1 MKYHII
7 TYGCQM
13 NKSDSERIAGV
24 LNDCGWQVVDKFN
37 KADLVVLNT
46 CSVRQSAEDRVY
58 GEVDELAKL
67 KKKNPALMVAVT
79 GCMPGRDKEGKFK
92 KKMPA
97 VDLYF
102 PINDLPRLPE
112 MLAQCHPGQGEGSRF
127 FGLRLQNDKF
137 DYLDTKPS
145 YQNNF
150 SAFVPIQT
158 GCNKFCT
165 YCVVPHAR
173 GREISRLLRA
183 ILDEVC
189 YLAAKGFV
197 EITFLGQTVN
207 SYEAPDSENFSE
219 KNPFKDNFAAL
230 LWEVNQI
237 EGIKR
242 INFTAPHPDHMSD
255 EVIKALTLPKQVS
268 YLHLPV
274 QSGSDRVLAKMNRH
288 YTAADYLKIIKKV
301 RAIRPGMALGTDII
315 VGFPGETKEDF
326 EETVELYKE
335 ADFDIAFLAKYS
347 PRSGTAA
354 YYGSLNA
361 SEGASDQIIGG
372 AETARKKPA
381 LMPRDLSRGRVYKMV
396 DDVSAEEKERRWW
409 VLQRLMEET
418 TLRKNQKFIG
428 RAVEVLVSRFRNSA
442 QSKGKCICIGNSSE
456 MKMVEFAGQA
466 GWVGKIRKVKIEKAE
481 MWRLIGKAIK

>member
-24 LNDCGWQVVDKFN
+24 LNDCGWEVADKTGQ
-37 KADLVVLNT
+37 ADMVILNS

-58 GEVDELAKL
+58 GEVGELAKL

-112 MLAQCHPGQGEGSRF
+112 MLSEISKLPIPQQPS
-127 FGLRLQNDKF
+127 L
-137 DYLDTKPS
+137 DYLDTEPS

-173 GREISRLLRA
+173 GQETSRSLRA

-197 EITFLGQTVN
+197 EVTFLGQTVN
-207 SYEAPDSENFSE
+207 SYTASDLENFSE
-219 KNPFKDNFAAL
+219 KNPFKNHFAAL

-255 EVIKALTLPKQVS
+255 EAIKALILPKQIN

-274 QSGSDRVLAKMNRH
+274 QSGSDKVLAKMNRH
-288 YTAADYLKIIKKV
+288 YTAADYLKIIKKI
-301 RAIRPGMALGTDII
+301 RAVRPGMALGTDII

-326 EETVELYKE
+326 EETVKLYKE

-354 YYGSLNA
+354 Y
-361 SEGASDQIIGG
+361 
-372 AETARKKPA
+372 K
-381 LMPRDLSRGRVYKMV
+381 MP
-396 DDVSAEEKERRWW
+396 DDVPAEEKERRWW

-418 TLRKNQKFIG
+418 TLLKNQKFVG
-428 RAVEVLVSRFRNSA
+428 QEVEVLVNKVRKSVKSVKMGN
-442 QSKGKCICIGNSSE
+442 KNICVGNSSE

-466 GWVGKIRKVKIEKAE
+466 GWIGKIRKVKIEKAE
-481 MWRLIGKAIK
+481 MWRLIGKSVN

>member
-24 LNDCGWQVVDKFN
+24 LNDCGWQAVDKFN
-37 KADLVVLNT
+37 QADLVILNS

-112 MLAQCHPGQGEGSRF
+112 MLSEISKLPIPQQPP
-127 FGLRLQNDKF
+127 L

-173 GREISRLLRA
+173 GQEISRSLRA

-197 EITFLGQTVN
+197 EITLLGQTVN
-207 SYEAPDSENFSE
+207 SYEAPDPENFSD
-219 KNPFKDNFAAL
+219 KNPFFSCHSRESGNPATGSPIRSGMTSVATGDRSHFAAL

-237 EGIKR
+237 DGLKR

-255 EVIKALTLPKQVS
+255 EVIKALTLPKQIN

-274 QSGSDRVLAKMNRH
+274 QSGSDNVLAKMNRH
-288 YTAADYLKIIKKV
+288 YTAVDYLKIIKKI
-301 RAIRPGMALGTDII
+301 RAVRPGMALGTDII

-326 EETVELYKE
+326 EETVKLYKE

-354 YYGSLNA
+354 Y
-361 SEGASDQIIGG
+361 
-372 AETARKKPA
+372 
-381 LMPRDLSRGRVYKMV
+381 KMI
-396 DDVSAEEKERRWW
+396 DDVTAEEKERRWW
-409 VLQRLMEET
+409 AIQRLMEET
-418 TLRKNQKFIG
+418 TLQKNQKFVG
-428 RAVEVLVSRFRNSA
+428 QTLEVLVSRFRNSA

-456 MKMVEFAGQA
+456 MKMVEFAGQV
-466 GWVGKIRKVKIEKAE
+466 GWVGKIVKVKIEKAE
-481 MWRLIGKAIK
+481 MWRLIGQIVQN

>member
-24 LNDCGWQVVDKFN
+24 LNDCGWQAVDKFN

-67 KKKNPALMVAVT
+67 KKKNPALTVAVT

-112 MLAQCHPGQGEGSRF
+112 MLSEISKLPISQQPS
-127 FGLRLQNDKF
+127 L

-173 GREISRLLRA
+173 GQETSRSLRA

-189 YLAAKGFV
+189 YLAVKGFIEV
-197 EITFLGQTVN
+197 TFLGQTVN
-207 SYEAPDSENFSE
+207 SYTAPDPENFSD
-219 KNPFKDNFAAL
+219 KNPFLRFGSFDSSDLPSESLRMTSQSRSHFAAL

-237 EGIKR
+237 DGIKR

-255 EVIKALTLPKQVS
+255 EVIKALALPKQIN

-288 YTAADYLKIIKKV
+288 YTAADYLKIIKKIRAV
-301 RAIRPGMALGTDII
+301 RLGMALGTDII

-326 EETVELYKE
+326 EETVKLYKE

-354 YYGSLNA
+354 Y
-361 SEGASDQIIGG
+361 
-372 AETARKKPA
+372 K
-381 LMPRDLSRGRVYKMV
+381 MP
-396 DDVSAEEKERRWW
+396 DDVPAEEKERRWW

-418 TLRKNQKFIG
+418 TLQKNQKFIG
-428 RAVEVLVSRFRNSA
+428 QEVEVLVSRFRNSA

-466 GWVGKIRKVKIEKAE
+466 GWVGKIRRVKIEKAE
-481 MWRLIGKAIK
+481 MWRLIGKSTN

>member
-24 LNDCGWQVVDKFN
+24 LNDCGWEATDKPGQ
-37 KADLVVLNT
+37 ADLVVLNS

-58 GEVDELAKL
+58 GEVDELSKL
-67 KKKNPALMVAVT
+67 KKKNPGLMVAVT

-92 KKMPA
+92 KKIPA

-112 MLAQCHPGQGEGSRF
+112 MLMQPHPNLSLQRRGGKFLPLPEGELEGV
-127 FGLRLQNDKF
+127 GEN
-137 DYLDTKPS
+137 YLDTKPS
-145 YQNNF
+145 YQNDF

-158 GCNKFCT
+158 GCNKFCA

-173 GREISRLLRA
+173 GREISRSLRA

-207 SYEAPDSENFSE
+207 SYAAPDSENFSD
-219 KNPFKDNFAAL
+219 KNPFKDCFAAL

-237 EGIKR
+237 EGVRR

-255 EVIKALTLPKQVS
+255 EVIKALTLPKQIN

-274 QSGSDRVLAKMNRH
+274 QSGSDKVLAKMNRH
-288 YTAADYLKIIKKV
+288 YTAADYLKIIKKI
-301 RAIRPGMALGTDII
+301 RAVRPGMALGTDMI

-326 EETVELYKE
+326 EETIKLYKE

-347 PRSGTAA
+347 PRSGTVA
-354 YYGSLNA
+354 
-361 SEGASDQIIGG
+361 
-372 AETARKKPA
+372 
-381 LMPRDLSRGRVYKMV
+381 YKMA
-396 DDVSAEEKERRWW
+396 DDVPAKEKERRWW

-428 RAVEVLVSRFRNSA
+428 QAVEVLVSRFRNSA

-481 MWRLIGKAIK
+481 MWRLIGKAVK